1 MRLVTLSL
9 FVFNLLTLPYTDGT
23 QLFMAL
29 FSSSAVSNPRSHR
42 ARHSRQL
49 SSAPASRHPTIN
61 LYRHGE
67 SDSELDEEPVWE
79 VDLDRREEARQ
90 SHIRR
95 VVEGVTALVVA
106 VVVMGWAMLALLRSS

>member
-1 MRLVTLSL
+1 MRLVTMSL

-29 FSSSAVSNPRSHR
+29 FSSSPVGNPRSHR
-42 ARHSRQL
+42 SRHSRQL
-49 SSAPASRHPTIN
+49 SSAAPSRHPTIN

-67 SDSELDEEPVWE
+67 SDSEFEDEPVWE
-79 VDLDRREEARQ
+79 VDHDRREEARQ

-95 VVEGVTALVVA
+95 FVEGVTSLVVA